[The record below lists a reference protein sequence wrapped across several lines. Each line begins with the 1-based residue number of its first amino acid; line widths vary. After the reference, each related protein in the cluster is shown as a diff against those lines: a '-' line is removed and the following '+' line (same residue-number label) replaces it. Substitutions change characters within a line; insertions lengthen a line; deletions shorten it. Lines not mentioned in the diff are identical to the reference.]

1 MRKAD
6 LDTRVAVTGAGI
18 ICAIG
23 RNKEE
28 VWSSIVASR
37 DGIAPLTRFA
47 GETFATDIAAEV
59 KSELPRAK
67 RLSRTDLLA
76 VVAAREAIEQ
86 ANGIDRSLVPRFLG
100 SSEERAVDARGTE
113 EPDEPEEPR
122 HRPSPLPLG
131 RAIVSTGTSTG
142 GLLEGEDYFF
152 RRIVRGRRRAPAS
165 KVLQQPTS
173 GPSDAVARV
182 FGLGGGVLSNATACA
197 SAGAAIG
204 MAADYLRSHHAD
216 VAIAGGSDALCRLT
230 YSGFNVLQA
239 VDPQPCSPFG
249 AERKGITL
257 GEGAAYLVLERW
269 DDAVARG
276 AVILAELCG
285 YGASCD
291 AHHQTAPIEDGRG
304 AEAAMRGA
312 MAEAR
317 LEAGAVDYVNAH
329 GTGTLLNDSAET
341 KAIIAALGSSVPV
354 SSSKSYFGHTLG
366 ASGAV
371 EAVITV
377 LALRHQ
383 LAPPTLRLVRA
394 ADDCPLDYI
403 PDTARALPMSNALS
417 NTFGFGGSNVSLLF
431 RRVV

>member
-1 MRKAD
+1 MRKPD
-6 LDTRVAVTGAGI
+6 HSTRIAITGAGI
-18 ICAIG
+18 LCSIG
-23 RNKEE
+23 RNKDE
-28 VWSSIVASR
+28 VWRSITESR
-37 DGIAPLTRFA
+37 AGIGTLSRFP
-47 GETFATDIAAEV
+47 GETFPTDIAAQVDGDVTEMLPIARREV
-59 KSELPRAK
+59 K
-67 RLSRTDLLA
+67 RLSRTDLMA
-76 VVAAREAIEQ
+76 VIAANEAIAQ
-86 ANGIDRSLVPRFLG
+86 ANDGAS
-100 SSEERAVDARGTE
+100 A
-113 EPDEPEEPR
+113 
-122 HRPSPLPLG
+122 PLPLG

-142 GLLEGEDYFF
+142 GLLEGEEYYFS
-152 RRIVRGRRRAPAS
+152 RLIRGRRRARAS
-165 KVLQQPTS
+165 LVLQQPTS

-182 FGLGGGVLSNATACA
+182 FGLGGGVMSNATACA

-204 MAADYLRSHHAD
+204 MAADYLRSRHAD

-239 VDPQPCSPFG
+239 VDPKPCSPFG

-276 AVILAELCG
+276 ATILAELCS

-291 AHHQTAPIEDGRG
+291 AHHPTAPAEDGRG

-312 MAEAR
+312 MTGGQ
-317 LEAGAVDYVNAH
+317 LDGATIDYINAH
-329 GTGTLLNDSAET
+329 GTGTLLNDSSET
-341 KAIIAALGSSVPV
+341 KAIIAAVGSDVPV

-366 ASGAV
+366 AAGGV

-377 LALRHQ
+377 LALRNQ
-383 LAPPTLRLVRA
+383 TAPPTLRLHSS
-394 ADDCPLDYI
+394 ADDCTLDYV
-403 PDTARALPMSNALS
+403 PHTPRPMSLTNVLS